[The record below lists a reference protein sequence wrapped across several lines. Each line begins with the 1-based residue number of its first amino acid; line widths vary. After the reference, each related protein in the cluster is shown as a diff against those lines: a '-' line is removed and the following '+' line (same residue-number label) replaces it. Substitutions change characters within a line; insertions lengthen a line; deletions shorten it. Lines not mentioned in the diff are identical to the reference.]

1 MSHRDC
7 LCRCECHDPSIED
20 PAPHIPGCAYT
31 DPSYEP
37 RVTLSKAAA
46 NAIET
51 YLAHARNLHEWDKA
65 NPMPAF
71 ERAQETHKVERIA
84 EAMKVAEAEKNM
96 VAELERD
103 ARGR

>member
-1 MSHRDC
+1 V
-7 LCRCECHDPSIED
+7 
-20 PAPHIPGCAYT
+20 T
-31 DPSYEP
+31 D
-37 RVTLSKAAA
+37 RVVISKISA
-46 NAIET
+46 NAIDA
-51 YLAHARNLHEWDKA
+51 YIKSVRNLDLWDKA

-96 VAELERD
+96 VAEIERD